1 MTRNSDVHLADL
13 VIDAATEGFRDLD
26 ATMLPGLRMIRR
38 HGPARA
44 RRAALLALLHLGGEK
59 ALDSADLAV
68 LRRLIRIKSLHD
80 RPRTL
85 DACFN
90 AWLTV
95 RGGDQQGIMRVL
107 GLTRSAPATYD
118 LGETLV
124 SHLGHGGP
132 DRSRTWRHV
141 FISPRLNGWT
151 VVSGPSCAPD
161 DQPQVEEWLQELSA
175 AYGDAQAYFYA
186 SQGEG
191 DAWLVA
197 SRGRI
202 VRRFSSAKP
211 DTSTGEPLPIEMRAL
226 ERLGFTGPPE
236 RLDADDTDH
245 LWDFL
250 GECGAPQV
258 AQELSIDPVWTG
270 WPTEFDVD
278 GRPLIAWPEADD
290 EVSILRDCYVFQI

>member
-1 MTRNSDVHLADL
+1 MRLVDL
-13 VIDAATEGFRDLD
+13 LTDAATQGFRDLD
-26 ATMLPGLRMIRR
+26 AAMLPGLRAIRR
-38 HGPARA
+38 DGPARA
-44 RRAALLALLHLGGEK
+44 RRAALLALLHLGGER
-59 ALDSADLAV
+59 ALDPADLAV
-68 LRRLIRIKSLHD
+68 LRRLVQVKSPHD
-80 RPRTL
+80 RPRSL

-141 FISPRLNGWT
+141 FVSPRLNGWT

-161 DQPQVEEWLQELSA
+161 DQPQVEGWLQELSA
-175 AYGDAQAYFYA
+175 AYGDAQAYFYG

-191 DAWLVA
+191 DAWLVG
-197 SRGRI
+197 SQGRI
-202 VRRFSSAKP
+202 VRRFSSEKP

-236 RLDADDTDH
+236 RLDIYTND

-270 WPTEFDVD
+270 WPTELDVD
-278 GRPLIAWPEADD
+278 GHPLIAWPASDD
-290 EVSILRDCYVFQI
+290 DVSILRGCYVFEI